1 MTKLSH
7 LEIAGIAI
15 GAVIVLGVSLYGGT
29 KTVSRKLGVEPET
42 IYSVW
47 KNPKYDTTERE
58 YNSDDDDDDDDARPS
73 SGGSRRRNKKRN
85 KRKTKVKRSK

>member
-15 GAVIVLGVSLYGGT
+15 GAVIVIGVSLYGGT
-29 KTVSRKLGVEPET
+29 KTVSKKLGAEPET

-47 KNPKYDTTERE
+47 KNPKYDTTRYE
-58 YNSDDDDDDDDARPS
+58 YNSDDDDIRPS
-73 SGGSRRRNKKRN
+73 AGGSRQRYKKRG
-85 KRKTKVKRSK
+85 KRKTKVKRTK

>member
-1 MTKLSH
+1 MTKLSP

-29 KTVSRKLGVEPET
+29 KGVSKKLGAEPET

-47 KNPKYDTTERE
+47 KNPKYDTTRYE
-58 YNSDDDDDDDDARPS
+58 YNSDDDDDDMRPS
-73 SGGSRRRNKKRN
+73 TGGSKRRYKKRG
-85 KRKTKVKRSK
+85 KRKTKVKR